1 MDEILIE
8 GRGGA
13 GSRSDR
19 LSHAVMTAFVAGLC
33 TSGMAWQLNDMQDGL
48 LEEEIVLRKPRR
60 VNRPYS
66 AYRALGGGGYYQGVL
81 R

>member
-1 MDEILIE
+1 MG

-19 LSHAVMTAFVAGLC
+19 LSHAVMTTFVAGLC
-33 TSGMAWQLNDMQDGL
+33 TSGMVWPLDDIQDGL
-48 LEEEIVLRKPRR
+48 LEEEGIVLRRPRR

-66 AYRALGGGGYYQGVL
+66 VYCALGAGGGGGYCQDVL
-81 R
+81 C